1 MMSNKSDPSD
11 QATEREENAREE
23 AALFRKPTVKA
34 CGFCHYCSEPVASGL
49 QFCDGVD
56 CRNAWQWEKD
66 CKERNG
72 Q

>member
-1 MMSNKSDPSD
+1 MSDRSDQSD
-11 QATEREENAREE
+11 QATKRDQIQREE

-34 CGFCHYCSEPVASGL
+34 CGYCHYCSEPVASGM

-56 CRNAWQWEKD
+56 CRNGFEWERQ